1 VTLQQI
7 LDMVGDN
14 WGWIVVALLSI
25 VEVSKIKINPWSAL
39 FKWLG
44 NVMFSGIRSEMASMK
59 KEMTKEISGVKTEVE
74 GVKTEVEGV
83 KSEIG
88 AVKSDI
94 GKMKDGSL
102 EDKAKAAR
110 DRILNCSDEVYNGVR
125 HSKEFFD
132 NVLLD
137 ITFYKAYCKAHPN
150 FQNDMTVM
158 AVERIEE
165 VYRHCLEDHDFL

>member
-1 VTLQQI
+1 MTLQQI
-7 LDMVGDN
+7 LDMVVDN

-59 KEMTKEISGVKTEVE
+59 KEMTKEIYGVKTEVE

-110 DRILNCSDEVYNGVR
+110 DLILNCSDEVYNGVR